1 MFYFFMDFMIIIL
14 ETVCCLMFF
23 DVFHKEKEDT
33 TPSLSKMVSVA
44 IISIISFFAAS
55 GLNNMPVVKQ
65 IVMFLLIVIVMTSL
79 RKVPLK
85 KSVVLTFLFRGL
97 LLLVEFFAYMFVK
110 MMVPDIEKMDVTQ
123 EVAGRIVVII
133 DLLFCFV
140 AVLLI
145 SRIFEAHKN
154 KIIFSE
160 EWLKYILFPVITMI
174 LLAIILIK
182 FKNVQDIEQIQALC
196 GIGIGLVIMNFLTFY
211 LLENVVRQE
220 ESLREMESL
229 EIQGKNQLEMYKRIT
244 EDFEK
249 QKTESHEFKNHIM
262 CIQSLAEENKYEE
275 LKRYLKNIGNE
286 FVEGTMMID
295 TNNDIVNAV
304 INTKYK
310 EAVKKHIVVVLRVND
325 LSKIKM
331 EDRDIVILLSN
342 LLNNAI
348 EASEKLDGKRVIQV
362 KFIQEF
368 GNIILSVKNH
378 YSEALI
384 PVKGGYLTTKKHG
397 ENTHGV
403 GVKNVIKVV
412 DKYNGTYDIST
423 ENNEFYFSILIPDT
437 I

>member
-1 MFYFFMDFMIIIL
+1 
-14 ETVCCLMFF
+14 
-23 DVFHKEKEDT
+23 
-33 TPSLSKMVSVA
+33 
-44 IISIISFFAAS
+44 
-55 GLNNMPVVKQ
+55 MPVIKQ
-65 IVMFLLIVIVMTSL
+65 IAMFLLIVAVMTVV
-79 RKVPLK
+79 RQIPLK
-85 KSVVLTFLFRGL
+85 KAVVLTFLFRGL

-123 EVAGRIVVII
+123 EVAGRIIVII

-154 KIIFSE
+154 KIIFNE

-196 GIGIGLVIMNFLTFY
+196 CIGIGLVIMNFLTFY

-275 LKRYLKNIGNE
+275 LKRYLKNIGDE
-286 FVEGTMMID
+286 LVEGTMTID

-310 EAVKKHIVVVLRVND
+310 EAAKKHIVFVLRVND
-325 LSKIKM
+325 LSNIRM
-331 EDRDIVILLSN
+331 EDRDIVVLLSN

-348 EASEKLDGKRVIQV
+348 EASEKLDEKRVIQI
-362 KFIQEF
+362 KFIQEY

-378 YSEALI
+378 YSAPLI
-384 PVKGGYLTTKKHG
+384 PVKGGFLTTKRHGKNKHG
-397 ENTHGV
+397 I
-403 GVKNVIKVV
+403 GVKNVVKVV
-412 DKYNGTYDIST
+412 DKYHGTYDIST
-423 ENNEFYFSILIPDT
+423 DNNEFYFSILIPDSV
-437 I
+437 